1 MIVRM
6 ILAKN
11 NKLSK
16 FVEVTSIGPFFRTR
30 SMCMAYVCGRENGRR
45 LLILEREA

>member
-1 MIVRM
+1 M

-16 FVEVTSIGPFFRTR
+16 FVEVTSIGPFFGHGVCVWP
-30 SMCMAYVCGRENGRR
+30 MCVAGKTAVGC
-45 LLILEREA
+45 